1 MDDILSQGG
10 DREPSRWPRRL
21 GVIGAGVLVVVL
33 GVVYLA
39 RAGHSHSP
47 AAAPST
53 PVSASTPGPAGI
65 AGPDVPWGGS
75 QQLPVAGTQPAW
87 FSPATGASAPIAGL
101 PADSAGYQFTRA
113 DRGWVVRA
121 GSAAS
126 SQAAIPRCRRCRSGS
141 WPTGRDR

>member
-33 GVVYLA
+33 GVVYLG

-87 FSPATGASAPIAGL
+87 FSPATGASAPIGRAAG
-101 PADSAGYQFTRA
+101 R
-113 DRGWVVRA
+113 
-121 GSAAS
+121 
-126 SQAAIPRCRRCRSGS
+126 
-141 WPTGRDR
+141 